1 MAIKR
6 KEVKVVAQSFDRVGK
21 SLSFETGKLAVQAD
35 CSLKIQLGENAL
47 LCSTVMEKNPR
58 E

>member
-1 MAIKR
+1 MSITK
-6 KEVKVVAQSFDRVGK
+6 KDVKVIAQSFDRAGK